1 MAEHMWKNILE
12 EEEVDTE
19 RLKVLDAI
27 LQPQTQRQVEAGVEL
42 TKYVKQDGVNP
53 DNYPLLLE
61 LLRNGNHSIVEAMV
75 GDSDPNLLF
84 LGLESNPYI
93 IRTFFEIMYAHAPG
107 ELHPQVF
114 EVALGVLLSTY
125 RDPKVGLRKY
135 ALSEE
140 ELNAIAKNLDESR
153 SQEEAPN
160 RQILDFLGDLGDMVL
175 EGLSEQEQYEELVNH
190 AIDLRNAFMDPNQSL
205 REQIPELLVERGQYG
220 QGQLRPRGTR
230 TPEGG
235 ESEEN
240 I

>member
-1 MAEHMWKNILE
+1 MADQAWKNILE

-19 RLKVLDAI
+19 RLKVLNRI
-27 LQPQTQRQVEAGVEL
+27 LRPETQRQVEAGVEL
-42 TKYVKQDGVNP
+42 TKYIKEDGVNP

-61 LLRNGNHSIVEAMV
+61 LLKNGNHSIVEAMV

-93 IRTFFEIMYAHAPG
+93 IRTFFEIMYRYAPG
-107 ELHPQVF
+107 ELHPLVF

-135 ALSEE
+135 KVSEE
-140 ELNAIAKNLDESR
+140 ELNAIAKNLDEEKG
-153 SQEEAPN
+153 QEDSTN
-160 RQILDFLGDLGDMVL
+160 RQILDFLGDIGDMVL
-175 EGLSEQEQYEELVNH
+175 EGLSEQQEYEELVNH
-190 AIDLRNAFMDPNQSL
+190 AVDLRNAFFDPQQSL
-205 REQIPELLVERGQYG
+205 QEQIPELLVRRGEY
-220 QGQLRPRGTR
+220 LSANMSPRGTR